1 MNSHQNP
8 SVEKVACDNGIAVG
22 FKGGRPPDDVV
33 VVEGINALERSGSPV
48 PGVVQPLQKRGRS
61 LEEPM
66 IIDDE
71 PRNVAS
77 EVRGLDGG
85 DPQLKGA
92 ATGLSES
99 SIPSFKDKLVGDK
112 VVSSNSRPLTDL
124 DVDVREDDVRIG
136 GSSTLP
142 EIQFSDRVH
151 NQVDAQLAKSVIVRL
166 LGKSIGYRALL
177 NRIQS
182 MWNPKG
188 DMCLIDQ
195 DNDYYLAR
203 FALVEDFQK
212 VLSGGPWVIYGNY
225 LTVQPWS
232 RGFSTTEAHPSHI
245 MVWVR
250 LPKLPYRYYTKS
262 MFRYIVNAIGK
273 VVRVDS
279 NTSEGKRG
287 RFARLAIIVDL
298 RKPLVSGIVIDG
310 HRQDIE
316 YEGLSEICF
325 KCGRFGHSKEMC
337 EGEKSDMS
345 LKVAQG
351 VQRDPTEPYGP
362 WMQVVNRHRRPGTA
376 VQLQNRDPRAGPSM
390 APGGS
395 RFAVLEEDGDV
406 LGAGADCL
414 VRTDEQVVGA
424 ERSVREAPAG
434 SRGRVRIGSAPSS
447 PKVGMESRN
456 TGSSDGVPVTQ
467 RDERDVGVISDG
479 APVVRVPAPVSVQG
493 VVLPLKS
500 ALRSNKHA
508 AVQVFGVGEGPN
520 PKPVKSRVLPSSI
533 RGTVPR
539 GSVKKG
545 VGNSVNSKLGI
556 KHTKRD
562 DRGQVNPVVHS
573 SLAALVADLDRAGAA
588 VKDSGLGASDES
600 GGSDVQRQWRVNS
613 IFEQPGLSDMQGA
626 LDPVVA
632 RSFKLLC
639 RSKMPDIAR
648 GFSRGIWILWKG
660 SVKLDILVVSNQF
673 VHGHCFPL
681 NGEPGFRITFIYAS
695 LEVGRRRS
703 LWPQLRALEPEQG
716 VLWILGGDLIVIG
729 NSGERRGSLRRS
741 RVCSLFGDF
750 LFDTGLLDMG
760 FHGPQF
766 TWRWG
771 NLFQRLDRC
780 LCNKSWYDRFSVSEV
795 FHLIKLGSDHRP
807 IMLDSGV
814 RHEVT
819 GCKPFRYLAAWNEH
833 EDFPKML
840 ASSWLHDLPIHK
852 NIRQF
857 QQISRKWSIE
867 VFVHIDHRKRQLLA
881 RLRGIE
887 CAMELGP
894 NPYLEEL
901 ENALKLDLD
910 IVLIQEESLWHQ
922 RARNAWIDKGD
933 RNTRFFYLSAVTR
946 QKRNSIKSL
955 KIDNQWCVDQ
965 SRLRE
970 HAIAGV
976 CKARCERV
984 M

>member
-33 VVEGINALERSGSPV
+33 VVEGLNALERSGSPV

-262 MFRYIVNAIGK
+262 MFRHIANAIGK

-316 YEGLSEICF
+316 YEGLSKICF

-351 VQRDPTEPYGP
+351 VQRDPNEPYGP
-362 WMQVVNRHRRPGTA
+362 WMQVTNRRRRPGIA
-376 VQLQNRDPRAGPSM
+376 VPFQNRDTRAGPST
-390 APGGS
+390 APGES

-508 AVQVFGVGEGPN
+508 VVQVFGVGEGPN

-600 GGSDVQRQWRVNS
+600 GGSDVQHQWRVNS

-703 LWPQLRALEPEQG
+703 LWPQLRALEPEQVKRG
-716 VLWILGGDLIVIG
+716 
-729 NSGERRGSLRRS
+729 GSLRRS
-741 RVCSLFGDF
+741 DVCSLFGDF
-750 LFDTGLLDMG
+750 LFDIGLLDMG

-766 TWRWG
+766 TWRRG
-771 NLFQRLDRC
+771 NLFQ
-780 LCNKSWYDRFSVSEV
+780 
-795 FHLIKLGSDHRP
+795 RP

-887 CAMELGP
+887 RAMELGP

-910 IVLIQEESLWHQ
+910 IVLGQQASLQ
-922 RARNAWIDKGD
+922 GN
-933 RNTRFFYLSAVTR
+933 RFAAPPISVAPTVAAEKQLWEDGSVELEVA
-946 QKRNSIKSL
+946 
-955 KIDNQWCVDQ
+955 
-965 SRLRE
+965 
-970 HAIAGV
+970 
-976 CKARCERV
+976 
-984 M
+984 